1 MAARDVRK
9 NLTINVDGRGYA
21 GQLDE
26 FNAPKLV
33 QKVEEFRAGGMNAP
47 IELNMGME
55 KLEADFSLIQYSKDV
70 LSLFGMVDGAQ
81 VPLTVR
87 EALESFDGTITPV
100 VHVMR
105 GKLKEVDP
113 GTSKAGELNPIKFS
127 IALSYYRLQHGPTVA
142 QEIDV
147 ENMIHFVNGV
157 DVLAAQRSALGI

>member
-33 QKVEEFRAGGMNAP
+33 QKAEEFRAGGMNAP
-47 IELNMGME
+47 LELNLGME
-55 KLEADFSLIQYSKDV
+55 KLEADFSLIQYSRDV

-81 VPLTVR
+81 VPLVVR
-87 EALESFDGTITPV
+87 EVLESYDGTITPV

-105 GKLKEVDP
+105 GKLREVDP
-113 GTSKAGELNPIKFS
+113 GTSKPGELNPIKFAIS
-127 IALSYYRLQHGPTVA
+127 LSYYRLQHGPSVV

-147 ENMIHFVNGV
+147 ENMIHIVGGV
-157 DVLAAQRSALGI
+157 DVLAAQRAALGL

>member
-26 FNAPKLV
+26 YNAPKLV

-55 KLEADFSLIQYSKDV
+55 KLEGDFSLMQYSRDV
-70 LSLFGMVDGAQ
+70 LSLFGLVDGAL
-81 VPLTVR
+81 VPITVR
-87 EALESFDGTITPV
+87 ESLESYDGTVTAV

-113 GTSKAGELNPIKFS
+113 GTSKPGDLNPIKFA
-127 IALSYYRLQHGPTVA
+127 IAISYYRLTHGGAVV

-147 ENMIHFVNGV
+147 ENMIHIVNGV
-157 DVLAAQRSALGI
+157 DVLAAQRAALGL